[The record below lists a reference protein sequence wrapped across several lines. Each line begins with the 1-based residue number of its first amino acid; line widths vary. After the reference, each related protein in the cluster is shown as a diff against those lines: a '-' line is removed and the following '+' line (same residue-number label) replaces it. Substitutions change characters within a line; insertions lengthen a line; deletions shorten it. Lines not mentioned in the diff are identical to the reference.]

1 MSSPGHHN
9 YTWGPTILRQLT
21 FLQALNAIARHCPS
35 CWDSCSCLQLMML
48 KNIQW
53 WLPWRLHG
61 KGKKKK
67 KKARCIKLHCI
78 CAGAGLGA
86 AAFSFLQNA
95 MVNHGQNTH
104 NFNQG
109 KRGNIDTRIPWRSNK
124 ERWEIEKSKS
134 AEQVKM
140 KGNMSQWVGSQQ
152 DNTFW
157 ALMAE
162 DQQRSNR

>member
-1 MSSPGHHN
+1 MSSADDAEKYPMVTPVEVAWEG
-9 YTWGPTILRQLT
+9 
-21 FLQALNAIARHCPS
+21 
-35 CWDSCSCLQLMML
+35 
-48 KNIQW
+48 
-53 WLPWRLHG
+53 
-61 KGKKKK
+61 GKKKK

-124 ERWEIEKSKS
+124 ER
-134 AEQVKM
+134 
-140 KGNMSQWVGSQQ
+140 
-152 DNTFW
+152 
-157 ALMAE
+157 
-162 DQQRSNR
+162 